1 MEELF
6 SALAPVFGLILL
18 GYVLKRRDFPGN
30 HFWAPAE
37 KLTYYLLFPALLIES
52 TRQASL
58 GSGALR
64 PALAVVLAVLA
75 LSGLLFAA
83 RRWLNL
89 SGPAFTSVV
98 QGSIRP
104 NTYLGL
110 AATAG
115 LMGAAGLAQAAVI
128 LALLVPLVNV
138 ISVSALCG
146 HGQNASRGPG
156 IAGFLR
162 ELGKNPL
169 ILAILI
175 GLALN
180 VSDLT
185 LPKLATEFLDI
196 LGRAALPL
204 GLLAVGAGLSF
215 AAVGKGRR
223 PILVCL
229 LTHLV
234 LLPAL
239 TIIACLLLGASA
251 EGLTTAILF
260 TAIPT
265 APSAYILARQLGGDH
280 ALMAAIIT
288 AQTVAAAASLPL
300 ILALFS

>member
-1 MEELF
+1 VEELF

-18 GYVLKRRDFPGN
+18 GYVLKRRGFPGEG
-30 HFWAPAE
+30 FWFPAE
-37 KLTYYLLFPALLIES
+37 KLTYYLLLPALLVES
-52 TRQASL
+52 TRRASL
-58 GSGALR
+58 GSGTLR

-75 LSGLLFAA
+75 LSGLLFAC
-83 RRWLNL
+83 RRRLKL
-89 SGPAFTSVV
+89 SGPTFTSVV

-104 NTYLGL
+104 NTYVGL

-115 LMGAAGLAQAAVI
+115 LLGAPGLAHAAVI
-128 LALLVPLVNV
+128 LALMVPLVN
-138 ISVSALCG
+138 ILSVSALCS
-146 HGQNASRGPG
+146 HGDCSARRPG
-156 IAGFLR
+156 IAGFAL
-162 ELGKNPL
+162 ELAKNPL

-180 VSDLT
+180 ASG
-185 LPKLATEFLDI
+185 LPLPGAAVELLDI
-196 LGRAALPL
+196 LGQAALPL

-215 AAVGKGRR
+215 AAVGQGRR

-280 ALMAAIIT
+280 ALMAAVIT